1 MEKIIYLL
9 TKAVVNVMPDV
20 CTECGAPLRKKARF
34 CHVCGATVVAQKSS
48 EPGKQGTLVC
58 KRCGKSIPEGAKFC
72 GACGNPTSQPS
83 EESTIESPPVTKT
96 TRPSAEPGLHEIPI
110 LSEAAI
116 PRSSELSEEKTATP
130 EIEVPEEM
138 IMILYA
144 RKRAPEIQ
152 KDLNAQEEELDALS
166 EKMNV
171 GLLTKK
177 EAIEQ
182 LGTLKIAIKELQDE
196 KAKLGEAASVPLEI
210 EQLDQELST
219 ITEWEEKLEGLKKS
233 GNVSDTVYQKVTRE
247 YGEKRSNLEDQLREQ
262 VLRLKQWTAL
272 LQKKAEKLAREQ
284 ETLKVKLQVEGIPS
298 EDAETSLKAIKSE
311 YEKAKI
317 AEEQSRMLL
326 KKFL

>member
-1 MEKIIYLL
+1 MEIIIYLL
-9 TKAVVNVMPDV
+9 AKSVVNVMPDV
-20 CTECGAPLRKKARF
+20 CTECGAPLRKRARF
-34 CHVCGATVVAQKSS
+34 CHVCGAPVVAQKRS
-48 EPGKQGTLVC
+48 EPGKPGKLVC
-58 KRCGKSIPEGAKFC
+58 DRCGKSIPEGAKFC
-72 GACGNPTSQPS
+72 GACGNPTSRFS
-83 EESTIESPPVTKT
+83 KESTIELPPVAET

-110 LSEAAI
+110 LSEVSI
-116 PRSSELSEEKTATP
+116 PMSSDISEERPATP

-138 IMILYA
+138 VMILYA

-152 KDLNAQEEELDALS
+152 KELDAQEEELDALS

-177 EAIEQ
+177 EAMEQ
-182 LGTLKIAIKELQDE
+182 LGTLKTAIKELKNE
-196 KAKLGEAASVPLEI
+196 KAQLGEAASVPLEI
-210 EQLDQELST
+210 EQLDKELNT
-219 ITEWEEKLEGLKKS
+219 IKEWEEKLEGLKKS

-247 YGEKRSNLEDQLREQ
+247 YEEKRRNLEDQLREQ

-284 ETLKVKLQVEGIPS
+284 ETLKVRLQVEGISS
-298 EDAETSLKAIKSE
+298 EDAETTLKAIKTD
-311 YEKAKI
+311 YEKAKV